1 MHGGTMGLF
10 HSFNSQE
17 ERRKCGGSDYIELQY
32 CRFPVGTETKKIIS
46 VNRIRHWEND
56 SLYVYGEDS
65 PLFYASYGTIIT
77 GGIYNNMRQGSMD
90 LYGINFYSHQQA
102 QQIIQRLVAQTPPD
116 YQPLLH
122 WLQSGT
128 NCIGFYLLGV

>member
-65 PLFYASYGTIIT
+65 PLFYACLLYTSN
-77 GGIYNNMRQGSMD
+77 GGNLS
-90 LYGINFYSHQQA
+90 
-102 QQIIQRLVAQTPPD
+102 PD
-116 YQPLLH
+116 QPCADSLRHL
-122 WLQSGT
+122 WKSGAEPD
-128 NCIGFYLLGV
+128 

>member
-1 MHGGTMGLF
+1 MGLF

-46 VNRIRHWEND
+46 VNRIRHWGND
-56 SLYVYGEDS
+56 SVYVYGADS

-90 LYGINFYSHQQA
+90 LYGINFYSQGLASH
-102 QQIIQRLVAQTPPD
+102 IIERVEKERPLD
-116 YQPLLH
+116 YQILLN
-122 WLQSGT
+122 WLNNGREF
-128 NCIGFYLLGV
+128 IGFYILGL